1 MNFVK
6 NYLEELKLRLDK
18 LDPGRVEKIV
28 DVLINAWKNDRQIFI
43 IGNGGS
49 AAIASHLAC
58 DLGKGTLKKIHDISE
73 KRFRVSSLTD
83 NTPLLTALAN
93 DVAYENV
100 FAQQLYNCIGMGDIL
115 IAITGSGNSENI
127 LKALRVAQDKKAI
140 TVAFLGSDGGKA
152 KNLSDYYIIY
162 EDVHYGRIEDSHS
175 ILSHLICCW
184 IREKIDNLKG
194 GGRYFKED
202 AGREK
207 QKKTIFLD
215 RDGVIN
221 KNAAE
226 HDYIKTL

>member
-28 DVLINAWKNDRQIFI
+28 DVLINAWKNDMQIFI

-73 KRFRVSSLTD
+73 KRFRVSSHTD

-140 TVAFLGSDGGKA
+140 TVAFLGS
-152 KNLSDYYIIY
+152 
-162 EDVHYGRIEDSHS
+162 
-175 ILSHLICCW
+175 
-184 IREKIDNLKG
+184 
-194 GGRYFKED
+194 
-202 AGREK
+202 
-207 QKKTIFLD
+207 
-215 RDGVIN
+215 
-221 KNAAE
+221 
-226 HDYIKTL
+226 